1 MYYHV
6 KGVVIF
12 VWYCVQIAAQTVHT
26 VQGSGLHSALSIL
39 NMVQDRELLVQDG
52 WLVQPTAKL
61 AEEADVN
68 NSQ

>member
-26 VQGSGLHSALSIL
+26 VQGSGLYGRLH
-39 NMVQDRELLVQDG
+39 MVQDGELLVQDG
-52 WLVQPTAKL
+52 WLVQPTEEL
-61 AEEADVN
+61 AEEEEVD

>member
-26 VQGSGLHSALSIL
+26 VQGSGLHRRLH
-39 NMVQDRELLVQDG
+39 MVQDRELLVQDG